1 MPERRESGA
10 PVEPSMSPKRVPTL
24 GLRIR
29 RRILVRGVVQGI
41 GFRPFVYGLAQRLG
55 LTGLVGNESSG
66 VFIEVQGLCE
76 TVDAFQNALRDQ
88 PPPLAVIDALL
99 AEDLAPI
106 EEQGFTI
113 VKSRDD
119 ARSTPVTPDIAT
131 CDECIRELFD
141 PADRR
146 YRYPFLN
153 CTHCGP
159 RFTILRDLPYD
170 RPRTTMAVFPMC
182 TACET
187 EYHDPANRRFHAQPN
202 ACPVCGPRVW
212 FVPAARTAEAALRP
226 SDPGD
231 WPQGEEAL
239 RLAQAVLADGGTVAV
254 KGLGG
259 FHLACDAT
267 NDQAVAR
274 LRERKGRVDKPFA
287 LMIAT
292 LDLARSYVE
301 IDAAEESLLLGRA
314 RPIVLLRRQAEPSAP
329 RPLGCGVA
337 PGNSFLGIMLPY
349 TPLHHLLVGDRPL
362 VMTSGN
368 LGDEPIARDNAEAFH
383 RLAPLADAL
392 LLHNREI
399 HVVCDD
405 SVVRVF
411 ERNEAPVRR
420 SRGYAPFPVPWP
432 TADGPAVLATGGELK
447 ATACLVKPPYAYLS
461 QHIGDM
467 GNLETLGAF
476 ERAQEHLRLLFRA
489 EPALVACDTHP
500 GYLSVEWA
508 RRFAQERGLPLVQVQ
523 HHHAHAASVMM
534 EHGLDG
540 SSPVVG
546 IVFDGTG
553 HGPDQAIWGGEVLLA
568 DYRGFRRLAHLKY
581 VPLPGGDAAIR
592 RPYRVALAHLWA
604 AGLPWGEDLPC
615 VAACPEI
622 ERRLLRRQLERGA
635 ECVPTSSMG
644 RLFDGVSALIGIRQ
658 TVTYEAQA
666 AIEMESLCQ
675 DADESAKVSFAWDFE
690 EGTDLLVFSAAP
702 ILSRIVSEQSRGAS
716 RESLAFYL
724 HLAVADL
731 IGELARRARE
741 QTNVATVAL
750 SGGVFQNMLLLRLA
764 VDRLRAGGFDVLVHR
779 KVPANDGGLALGQ
792 AAVAWGLAMSGR

>member
-1 MPERRESGA
+1 
-10 PVEPSMSPKRVPTL
+10 MSTDGVSSPDF
-24 GLRIR
+24 RIR
-29 RRILVRGVVQGI
+29 RRILVRGVVQGV
-41 GFRPFVYGLAQRLG
+41 GFRPFVYGLAQRHG

-66 VFIEVQGLCE
+66 VFIEVQGPPE
-76 TVDAFQNALRDQ
+76 TVAAFQTALRDR
-88 PPPLAVIDALL
+88 PPPLAVIDLL
-99 AEDLAPI
+99 LTEDRAPI
-106 EEQGFTI
+106 EERSFRI
-113 VKSRDD
+113 VESRQDD

-131 CDECIRELFD
+131 CDECIRELLD

-153 CTHCGP
+153 CTNCGP

-170 RPRTTMAVFPMC
+170 RPRTTMAAFSMC
-182 TACET
+182 AACEA

-202 ACPVCGPRVW
+202 ACPVCGPRLW
-212 FVPAARTAEAALRP
+212 LVPAARAAEAADRP
-226 SDPGD
+226 ADPGD
-231 WPQGEEAL
+231 WPQGEQAL
-239 RLAQAVLADGGTVAV
+239 QLVQAVLADGGIVAV

-267 NDQAVAR
+267 NNQAVAR

-292 LDLARSYVE
+292 LDLARCFVE
-301 IDAAEESLLLGRA
+301 IDAAEESLLLGGA
-314 RPIVLLRRQAEPSAP
+314 RPIVLLRRRIDPSAP
-329 RPLGCGVA
+329 SPLASGVA

-383 RLAPLADAL
+383 RLSPLADAL
-392 LLHNREI
+392 LLHNRGI

-405 SVVRVF
+405 SVVRMF
-411 ERNEAPVRR
+411 EGHEAPVRR

-432 TADGPAVLATGGELK
+432 TPDGPAILATGGELK
-447 ATACLVKPPYAYLS
+447 ATACLAKPPYAYLS

-467 GNLETLGAF
+467 GNLETLAAF
-476 ERAQEHLRLLFRA
+476 ERAQEHLRLLFRSD
-489 EPALVACDTHP
+489 PALVACDTHP
-500 GYLSVEWA
+500 GYLSVKWA
-508 RRFAQERGLPLVQVQ
+508 EHFAHERGLPLVHVQ

-540 SSPVVG
+540 SSPVVA

-553 HGPDQAIWGGEVLLA
+553 LGPDQAIWGGEVLLA

-581 VPLPGGDAAIR
+581 VPLPAGDAAIR

-604 AGLPWGEDLPC
+604 AGLPWADELPC

-635 ECVPTSSMG
+635 HCVPTSSMG
-644 RLFDGVSALIGIRQ
+644 RLFDGVAALLGIRQ

-666 AIEMESLCQ
+666 AIEMESLC
-675 DADESAKVSFAWDFE
+675 DGADQRTAVPFAWDFE
-690 EGTDLLVFSAAP
+690 EGSDPLVFSAAP
-702 ILSRIVSEQSRGAS
+702 ILSWIVSERSRGAS
-716 RESLAFYL
+716 REALACYF
-724 HLAVADL
+724 HLAVAEL
-731 IGELARRARE
+731 IVELARRARE
-741 QTNVATVAL
+741 QTNVTTVAL
-750 SGGVFQNMLLLRLA
+750 SGGVFQNMLLLRVA
-764 VDRLRAGGFDVLVHR
+764 VNRLRAGGFDVLVHR

-792 AAVAWGLAMSGR
+792 AAVAWGKGISGQ

>member
-1 MPERRESGA
+1 
-10 PVEPSMSPKRVPTL
+10 
-24 GLRIR
+24 
-29 RRILVRGVVQGI
+29 LVRGVVQGV
-41 GFRPFVYGLAQRLG
+41 GFRPFVYGVAQRFG
-55 LTGLVGNESSG
+55 LTGFVRNESSG
-66 VFIEVQGLCE
+66 VFIEVQGSSE
-76 TVDAFQNALRDQ
+76 SVEGFQNVLIQQ
-88 PPPLAVIDALL
+88 PPPLAVIDAIS
-99 AEDLAPI
+99 AHELAPI
-106 EEQGFTI
+106 LEETFTI
-113 VKSRDD
+113 VASRND

-131 CDECIRELFD
+131 CDDCIRELFD

-153 CTHCGP
+153 CTNCGP

-170 RPRTTMAVFPMC
+170 RPKTTMAVFSMC
-182 TACET
+182 ADCES

-202 ACPVCGPRVW
+202 ACPVCGPRLW
-212 FVPAARTAEAALRP
+212 YVPTPRAKEAALRP
-226 SDPGD
+226 AEPGD
-231 WPQGEEAL
+231 WPQGEAAL
-239 RLAQAVLADGGTVAV
+239 HLAQTALTEGKIVAV

-267 NDQAVAR
+267 NEQAVAK

-287 LMIAT
+287 LMMTSVEA
-292 LDLARSYVE
+292 ARSYVE
-301 IDAAEESLLLGRA
+301 IDAAEKALLLSRA
-314 RPIVLLRRQAEPSAP
+314 RPIVLLRRRALDAESHPIAS
-329 RPLGCGVA
+329 GVA

-349 TPLHHLLVGDRPL
+349 TPVHHLLVGDKPL

-368 LGDEPIARDNAEAFH
+368 LGDEPIARANAEALE
-383 RLAPLADAL
+383 RLEAL
-392 LLHNREI
+392 SDGFLLHNRDI

-411 ERNEAPVRR
+411 EHHVAPVRR
-420 SRGYAPFPVPWP
+420 SRGYAPFPVPWSG
-432 TADGPAVLATGGELK
+432 ANGPVVLATGGELK
-447 ATACLVKPPYAYLS
+447 ATACLAKPPYAYLS

-467 GNLETLGAF
+467 GNLETLTAF
-476 ERAQEHLRLLFRA
+476 ELAQEHLRLLFRA

-500 GYLSVEWA
+500 GYLSAEWA

-540 SSPVVG
+540 SSPVVC

-568 DYRGFRRLAHLKY
+568 DYRGFRRLAHLKD

-604 AGLPWGEDLPC
+604 AGVAWTDDLPC
-615 VAACPEI
+615 VAACPDV
-622 ERRLLRRQLERGA
+622 ERRLLQRQLERGLN
-635 ECVPTSSMG
+635 CTPTSSMG

-666 AIEMESLCQ
+666 AIEMESLCDGQ
-675 DADESAKVSFAWDFE
+675 NEGVSLPLAWDFE
-690 EGTDLLVFSAAP
+690 QQCDGLVFDPAPLLKLIAHEQAKGTSRAA
-702 ILSRIVSEQSRGAS
+702 LGLYFHLGVAELIV
-716 RESLAFYL
+716 
-724 HLAVADL
+724 
-731 IGELARRARE
+731 ELARRARE
-741 QTNVATVAL
+741 QTNVGTVAL
-750 SGGVFQNMLLLRLA
+750 TGGVFQNMLLSRLA
-764 VDRLRAGGFDVLVHR
+764 VENLRASGFDVLVHR

-792 AAVAWGLAMSGR
+792 AAVAWATASTR

>member
-1 MPERRESGA
+1 
-10 PVEPSMSPKRVPTL
+10 MSTEKVARPDRC
-24 GLRIR
+24 IR
-29 RRILVRGVVQGI
+29 QRILVRGVVQGV

-66 VFIEVQGLCE
+66 VFIEVQGRLE
-76 TVDAFQNALRDQ
+76 SVEAFQSALREK

-113 VKSRDD
+113 VEGRQD
-119 ARSTPVTPDIAT
+119 ARSTPVTPDVAT

-153 CTHCGP
+153 CTNCGP

-182 TACET
+182 AACEA

-202 ACPVCGPRVW
+202 ACPVCGPRLW
-212 FVPAARTAEAALRP
+212 FVPAAQAAEAADRP
-226 SDPGD
+226 ADPGD
-231 WPQGEEAL
+231 RPQGEEAL
-239 RLAQAVLADGGTVAV
+239 HLAQEVLADGGIVAV

-267 NDQAVAR
+267 NNKAVAR

-292 LDLARSYVE
+292 LDLARRYVE
-301 IDAAEESLLLGRA
+301 IDSAEESLLLGGA
-314 RPIVLLRRQAEPSAP
+314 RPIVLLRRRLGLSAP
-329 RPLGCGVA
+329 RALACGVA

-368 LGDEPIARDNAEAFH
+368 VGDEPIARDNAEALY
-383 RLAPLADAL
+383 RLAPLADSL
-392 LLHNREI
+392 LVHNREI

-411 ERNEAPVRR
+411 EGHEAPVRR

-432 TADGPAVLATGGELK
+432 AADGPAVLATGGELK
-447 ATACLVKPPYAYLS
+447 ATACLAKPPYAYLS

-467 GNLETLGAF
+467 GNLETLDAF
-476 ERAQEHLRLLFRA
+476 ERALEHLRLLFRA
-489 EPALVACDTHP
+489 DPALVACDTHP
-500 GYLSVEWA
+500 GYLSVQWA
-508 RRFAQERGLPLVQVQ
+508 RRFADERGLPLVQVQ

-540 SSPVVG
+540 SKPVVA

-604 AGLPWGEDLPC
+604 AGLPWADDLPC
-615 VAACPEI
+615 VAACPQI
-622 ERRLLRRQLERGA
+622 ERRLLRRQLERSA
-635 ECVPTSSMG
+635 QCVPTSSMG
-644 RLFDGVSALIGIRQ
+644 RLFDAVSALIGIRQ
-658 TVTYEAQA
+658 IVTYEAQA
-666 AIEMESLCQ
+666 AIEMESLCHRG
-675 DADESAKVSFAWDFE
+675 DERAEVSFAWDLE
-690 EGTDLLVFSAAP
+690 EGSDPLVFSPTA

-716 RESLAFYL
+716 REALAFYL

-731 IGELARRARE
+731 IIELARRARQ

-792 AAVAWGLAMSGR
+792 AAVAWGMAMSGRWF